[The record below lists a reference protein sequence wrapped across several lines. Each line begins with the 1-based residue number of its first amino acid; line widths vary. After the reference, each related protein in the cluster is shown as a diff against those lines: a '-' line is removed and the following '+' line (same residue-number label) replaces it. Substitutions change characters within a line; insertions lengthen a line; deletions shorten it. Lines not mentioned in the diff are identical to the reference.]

1 MTNCDGTAPWNFDLG
16 NGVPCNQ
23 QFALY
28 QTLINQQFSHS
39 VRYLNIVVDKV
50 HPFIAIVFPDG
61 DGLYQQDNVP
71 CYTARI
77 IKEWFEEND
86 GSPKF
91 TQSNICGMT
100 WKSRFAQHHH
110 LPNVQELEDLLDD
123 IMVPDTTEDLSPP
136 HRINASMCVLCF
148 VG

>member
-1 MTNCDGTAPWNFDLG
+1 M
-16 NGVPCNQ
+16 PCNQ

-61 DGLYQQDNVP
+61 DGLWFE
-71 CYTARI
+71 
-77 IKEWFEEND
+77 EWFEEND

-91 TQSNICGMT
+91 TQSNICGLT
-100 WKSRFAQHHH
+100 WKNRFAQHHH
-110 LPNVQELEDLLDD
+110 HPNVQELEDLLDD

-136 HRINASMCVLCF
+136 HC
-148 VG
+148 